1 MPQIIKSS
9 ISSLF
14 TLVLHSKSQLSQHN
28 PQLSLVIT
36 PKKVTW
42 SIYHISNDILMVFSP
57 WPLAKTCFYF
67 GTLSALLA
75 SFILLGPSG
84 RPRRFDSIIT
94 SGYSLLCL
102 NYSFIVRCWKRFF
115 SDPSKKC
122 FQYSIYHR

>member
-1 MPQIIKSS
+1 MLRIIKSS

-14 TLVLHSKSQLSQHN
+14 ILDLHSKSQLSQHN

-36 PKKVTW
+36 PKILTR
-42 SIYHISNDILMVFSP
+42 SIYHISNDILMAFSTR
-57 WPLAKTCFYF
+57 PLAKTCFYF

-84 RPRRFDSIIT
+84 RPRRIDSIIT

-102 NYSFIVRCWKRFF
+102 NNSFIVRCWKRFF
-115 SDPSKKC
+115 DPLKKC